1 MIGHPVRGRG
11 NTAHSVLCAAQLDR
25 SRVDRQLHTPVASL
39 AVLHVA
45 TAARPRRVLA
55 DLIPGE
61 RVRDV
66 LVVVGY
72 AGLVGLSAQ
81 LSIRLPFTPVPIT
94 GQTFAVLL
102 GGLAVGTRRGAAGML
117 LYLVLGLVGVP
128 WFAGGDHGMS
138 MLSAPSFG
146 YVIGFVFAAC
156 VLGQLARHGFDRH
169 PLTVIVA
176 LVAGNAVI
184 YLFGATWLAWQLHVG
199 ASQALSLGVTPFLLG
214 DALKALLAAALLP
227 AAWKLTGHSNGRDL
241 PRP

>member
-1 MIGHPVRGRG
+1 M
-11 NTAHSVLCAAQLDR
+11 
-25 SRVDRQLHTPVASL
+25 
-39 AVLHVA
+39 
-45 TAARPRRVLA
+45 
-55 DLIPGE
+55 
-61 RVRDV
+61 RDV

-102 GGLAVGTRRGAAGML
+102 GGLAVGTRRGASGMI

-128 WFAGGDHGMS
+128 WFAGGNHGMS

-156 VLGQLARHGFDRH
+156 VLGWLARHGFDRH
-169 PLTVIVA
+169 PMTVIVA

-184 YLFGATWLAWQLHVG
+184 YLFGATWLAWRLHVG

-227 AAWKLTGHSNGRDL
+227 AAWKLTGRSNTGAR
-241 PRP
+241 PRT

>member
-1 MIGHPVRGRG
+1 MLNVV
-11 NTAHSVLCAAQLDR
+11 TS
-25 SRVDRQLHTPVASL
+25 
-39 AVLHVA
+39 
-45 TAARPRRVLA
+45 ARPRPVLA

-66 LVVVGY
+66 LVVLGY

-102 GGLAVGTRRGAAGML
+102 GGLAVGTRRGAIGML
-117 LYLVLGLVGVP
+117 LYLILGLVGMP
-128 WFAGGDHGMS
+128 WFAGGTHGIS
-138 MLSAPSFG
+138 SSVLPSLG
-146 YVIGFVFAAC
+146 YVVGFIFAAC

-169 PLTVIVA
+169 PLTVIMA

-199 ASQALSLGVTPFLLG
+199 PSQAISLGVTPFLLG
-214 DALKALLAAALLP
+214 DALKAVLAAALLP
-227 AAWKLTGHSNGRDL
+227 AAWKLTGSSRGREV